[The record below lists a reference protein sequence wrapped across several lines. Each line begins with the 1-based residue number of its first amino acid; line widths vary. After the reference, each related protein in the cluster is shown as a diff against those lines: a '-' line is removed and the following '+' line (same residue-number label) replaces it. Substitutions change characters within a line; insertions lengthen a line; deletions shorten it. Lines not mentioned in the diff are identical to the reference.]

1 MYWALVFLTQF
12 YLIFKY
18 LNLFNNAIVVKFL
31 FSAVVLLNNNLTRI
45 SNIQTVKF
53 KLNYSL
59 NFKSFTN

>member
-1 MYWALVFLTQF
+1 MYWALAFLTQF
-12 YLIFKY
+12 YLFFKY

>member
-1 MYWALVFLTQF
+1 MYWALAFLTQF
-12 YLIFKY
+12 YLFFKY
-18 LNLFNNAIVVKFL
+18 FNLFNNAIVVKFL